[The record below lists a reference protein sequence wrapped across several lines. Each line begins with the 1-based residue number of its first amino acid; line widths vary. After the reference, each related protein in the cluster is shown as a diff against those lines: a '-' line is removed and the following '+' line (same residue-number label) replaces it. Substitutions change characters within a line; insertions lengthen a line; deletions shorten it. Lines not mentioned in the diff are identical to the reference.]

1 MELLGCVAQQALQV
15 ADEAVDV
22 AFPSRLVDDVL
33 VVVVA
38 QATAQL
44 LVVHLG
50 FVFPLAPSP
59 GHLGEGRGESRRD
72 AHHRDRTQEKREE
85 FPHL

>member
-1 MELLGCVAQQALQV
+1 MELLRRVAQQALQV
-15 ADEAVDV
+15 ADKTVDV
-22 AFPSRLVDDVL
+22 AFPGRLVDDVL

-50 FVFPLAPSP
+50 FVFPLAPSSR
-59 GHLGEGRGESRRD
+59 HLGEG
-72 AHHRDRTQEKREE
+72 
-85 FPHL
+85 

>member
-1 MELLGCVAQQALQV
+1 MILRPGRPPSLVGVRLDVQHGVELLGRVAQQALQV

-22 AFPSRLVDDVL
+22 AFPGRLVDDVL

-38 QATAQL
+38 QAAAQL

-59 GHLGEGRGESRRD
+59 GHLAEG
-72 AHHRDRTQEKREE
+72 
-85 FPHL
+85 